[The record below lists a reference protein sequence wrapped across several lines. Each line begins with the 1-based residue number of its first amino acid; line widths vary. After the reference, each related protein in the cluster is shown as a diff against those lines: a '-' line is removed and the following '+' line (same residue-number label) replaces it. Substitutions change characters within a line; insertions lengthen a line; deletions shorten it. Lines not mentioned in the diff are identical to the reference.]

1 MSRPAQNSGD
11 AQQPPED
18 LNTLTDPGAAQQE
31 ITRLR
36 KLLSAYEHI
45 ARQSERELVKANRI
59 ISAYEEV
66 HELPQDEI
74 LQLRQQMQS
83 SRRPVEVTLEDRILR
98 ALGSGK
104 QAFKE
109 LESLIADEGERF
121 YTDFFRLLVHQE
133 FDGEEAHTY
142 WEEIVNHT
150 HGMSRAMGR
159 PVPFRVAMVDYFL
172 YVNPVL
178 HNPKLVEIST
188 FEDMIRSSFQDAL
201 TGLYNRRYL
210 DRSLLQEVHRAE
222 RYGHSVAVL
231 VVDIDDFK
239 YYNDNFGHA
248 EGDEVMRTIGALML
262 ATFREED
269 VPCRYGGEEF
279 VVILPETDS
288 EQALRTAARFMEA
301 VRSSK
306 FTHGKVTIS
315 GGIAHYPRHGRQP
328 GEVFLAADQALYR
341 AKSDGKDRIY
351 AAK

>member
-1 MSRPAQNSGD
+1 MSRPAQTSGD
-11 AQQPPED
+11 DDQSPEER
-18 LNTLTDPGAAQQE
+18 NTVTDPAAAQEE

-45 ARQSERELVKANRI
+45 AKQSERELVKANRM
-59 ISAYEEV
+59 ISAYEEM
-66 HELPQDEI
+66 HDLPQEEI

-98 ALGSGK
+98 ALGAGK
-104 QAFKE
+104 QAFAE
-109 LESLIADEGERF
+109 LEALIRREGERF
-121 YTDFFRLLVHQE
+121 YTDFFHLLVHQE
-133 FDGEEAHTY
+133 FDGEEAQTY

-150 HGMSRAMGR
+150 RGMSRAMGR

-178 HNPKLVEIST
+178 RNPKLVEIST

-201 TGLYNRRYL
+201 TGVYNRRYL
-210 DRSLLQEVHRAE
+210 DRSLLQEVHRAG
-222 RYGHSVAVL
+222 RYGHCVAVL

-239 YYNDNFGHA
+239 FYNDNFGHA

-262 ATFREED
+262 TTFREED

-288 EQALRTAARFMEA
+288 QAALQVASRFMEA
-301 VRSSK
+301 VRSSQ
-306 FTHGKVTIS
+306 FAHGKVTIS
-315 GGIAHYPRHGRQP
+315 GGIAHFPEHGRQP

-341 AKSDGKDRIY
+341 AKNDGKDRIY
-351 AAK
+351 IAK